1 MGALP
6 SIGDRRV
13 TSTIPGSPALDG
25 LVVLDISRVL
35 AGPLAGQILGDHGAN
50 VIKVESFNGDDTRGY
65 GPPFV
70 GEDAAY
76 FLGLNRNKRSIA
88 VDLSRPQGRDLLL
101 DMVLGADVL
110 IENFKR
116 STWRKWGITDFG
128 QLSARNPRLVHCR
141 ISGFGD
147 DGQLGGMPGY
157 DAAVQALTGFMTI
170 NGPAE
175 ADPTKLGVPII
186 DVSTGLN
193 AAIAI
198 SLALFERSKS
208 GKGQLVEVSLF
219 DTALAILHPHAANVL
234 AGGKAER
241 SGNLHPNIYPYDLF
255 PTRTADIYLAVGNDG
270 QFRYLCKSLG
280 CPQLADDGRFSSN
293 RLRVANRAALREIL
307 TQRLQDV
314 DGSELFQGLL
324 KNGVPCAPV
333 HSVQEALELEH
344 LRQRDGLVRVGE
356 YQGLRSP
363 IRMQRT
369 PPSVRARPPGIGEH
383 TDELLGELGLPPGQ
397 IARLVD
403 EGVVKVSKERA

>member
-1 MGALP
+1 
-6 SIGDRRV
+6 
-13 TSTIPGSPALDG
+13 
-25 LVVLDISRVL
+25 
-35 AGPLAGQILGDHGAN
+35 
-50 VIKVESFNGDDTRGY
+50 
-65 GPPFV
+65 
-70 GEDAAY
+70 
-76 FLGLNRNKRSIA
+76 
-88 VDLSRPQGRDLLL
+88 
-101 DMVLGADVL
+101 
-110 IENFKR
+110 
-116 STWRKWGITDFG
+116 
-128 QLSARNPRLVHCR
+128 
-141 ISGFGD
+141 
-147 DGQLGGMPGY
+147 MPGY

-324 KNGVPCAPV
+324 NNGVPCAPV